1 MSEAIDTTAEDLGTE
16 LVHAQP
22 APANLFR
29 TDDPVDVLERATRV
43 AQALKSVIDKQGL
56 VSRIQGREHV
66 RVEGWTTLGSMLGVV
81 PVVAWT
87 RRSDDGE
94 GWEARVEARTIGGQ
108 VVGAAEAMCTKR
120 EGKPWN
126 SRPDYALR
134 SMAQTR
140 ATSKALRGPL
150 GFVVTLAG
158 YEATPAE
165 EMPADGPL
173 ARDSN
178 GASEKQLKYLKTLF
192 KRHKITTVGIR
203 ALLRGAGLTVA
214 DDANPVPLVDTLT
227 SEQASAVI
235 DFVTSG
241 QSPSGESDVPE
252 PARGEFEHARESAQD
267 DFFDAT
273 DLQGNAVQV
282 GPGGVE

>member
-1 MSEAIDTTAEDLGTE
+1 MTDAIDTTAEDVGTD
-16 LVHAQP
+16 LATVQP

-43 AQALKSVIDKQGL
+43 AQALKAVIDKQGL

-81 PVVAWT
+81 PVVEWT
-87 RRSDDGE
+87 RKTDDGE
-94 GWEARVEARTIGGQ
+94 GWEARVVAQTIGGQ
-108 VVGAAEAMCTKR
+108 TIGAAEAMCTKR

-165 EMPADGPL
+165 EMPAEGSGEAQGP
-173 ARDSN
+173 RS
-178 GASEKQLKYLKTLF
+178 ASEAQLKYLRSLF
-192 KRHKITTVGIR
+192 KRKQCTTAEIR
-203 ALLRGAGLTVA
+203 AMLRGTGVPCA
-214 DDANPVPLVDTLT
+214 DDVNPVPLVDALT

-235 DFVTSG
+235 DFMTEGKPVPT
-241 QSPSGESDVPE
+241 GESDVPAAA
-252 PARGEFEHARESAQD
+252 PGEFEHPLVRAAADE
-267 DFFDAT
+267 
-273 DLQGNAVQV
+273 L
-282 GPGGVE
+282 GPA

>member
-1 MSEAIDTTAEDLGTE
+1 MTETIDTTAEEIGGE
-16 LVHAQP
+16 LVPVQP

-81 PVVAWT
+81 PVVEWT
-87 RRSDDGE
+87 RKTDD
-94 GWEARVEARTIGGQ
+94 GWEARVVAQTLDGRT
-108 VVGAAEAMCTKR
+108 VGAAEASCSKSERTWK
-120 EGKPWN
+120 
-126 SRPDYALR
+126 SRDDYALR

-165 EMPADGPL
+165 EMPSDG
-173 ARDSN
+173 AAESRT
-178 GASEKQLKYLKTLF
+178 ASVKQLNYLKTLF
-192 KRHKITTVGIR
+192 KRHQCTAADIR
-203 ALLRGAGLTVA
+203 GMLRGAGVECA
-214 DDANPVPLVDTLT
+214 DDANPVPLVDAL
-227 SEQASAVI
+227 SSDQASAVI
-235 DFVTSG
+235 DFLTSG
-241 QSPSGESDVPE
+241 NPLPDPGVSDVPADADGFVHE
-252 PARGEFEHARESAQD
+252 PAGDGEFARPTE
-267 DFFDAT
+267 
-273 DLQGNAVQV
+273 V
-282 GPGGVE
+282 GPS